1 MASMEVGDIRA
12 TEVADGIEWSAR
24 VAYADQEALLRFG
37 GPAELVDRADASM
50 FLAATLLP
58 AMAWHH
64 DLHIDGS
71 VSPLLLSRIDRL
83 ARMYRL
89 MDPTLRLP
97 EVTATAA
104 AVPTSTG
111 SATAAFFSRG
121 ADSTFTAAVPRC
133 EPAPLDA
140 LVYCA
145 TLEPVHDAPVRAAE
159 LAGATAVAER
169 LGLPL
174 HVVWTDLR
182 AFTDPMLGW
191 STMHG
196 AGLGALALL
205 VGQAF
210 DHLVVAT
217 AYDLASL
224 TPCGSNPAMDPL
236 FSSEAVSIYHD
247 DLDRSRQDKLDWLVA
262 ERPDLLA
269 LLKVCYADNRD
280 DNCGRCHKCL
290 LTMSGLRAAGGLH
303 LATSFPAVLDLDA
316 VRAQRVVGVGLR
328 KLWLAIAHRADERGD
343 RDLADA
349 VGDLLRLSARPSLRE
364 LIGGRWPRLV
374 GGERG
379 SYDPERSTGFERFDR
394 VHTNTELDLLRHGEV
409 FRAAAAPGPRRL
421 RAATVAGSL
430 AASLAHRTRRA
441 RSG

>member
-1 MASMEVGDIRA
+1 MEVRDIRVA
-12 TEVADGIEWSAR
+12 EVADGVEWSAR
-24 VAYADQEALLRFG
+24 VTYADQESVLRFG

-58 AMAWHH
+58 AMAWQQ
-64 DLHIDGS
+64 DLHVDGP
-71 VSPLLLSRIDRL
+71 VSPLLLRRTSRL

-89 MDPTLRLP
+89 LDPTLREP
-97 EVTATAA
+97 VVTVGSET
-104 AVPTSTG
+104 VPDRG
-111 SATAAFFSRG
+111 ASATAAFFSRG
-121 ADSTFTAAVPRC
+121 VDSTFTAAVPRQ

-145 TLEPVHDAPVRAAE
+145 TLEPVHDQGVQAAE
-159 LAGATAVAER
+159 LAAARKVAER
-169 LGLPL
+169 VGLPM

-191 STMHG
+191 STVHG

-210 DHLVVAT
+210 DHLVIAT
-217 AYDLASL
+217 AYDVASL
-224 TPCGSNPAMDPL
+224 TPCGSSPVLDPL

-247 DLDRSRQDKLDWLVA
+247 DVDRSRQDKLDWLVA

-269 LLKVCYADNRD
+269 LVKVCYTDNRD

-303 LATSFPAVLDLDA
+303 LATAFPAQLDLDA
-316 VRAQRVVGVGLR
+316 VRAQRVAGVGLR
-328 KLWLAIAHRADERGD
+328 KLWLAIARRAHEQGD
-343 RDLADA
+343 QELADA

-364 LIGGRWPRLV
+364 LAVGRWPRL
-374 GGERG
+374 GRRG
-379 SYDPERSTGFERFDR
+379 DTSYDPERSAAFERFDR
-394 VHTNTELDLLRHGEV
+394 IHTNTELDLVRHGEV
-409 FRAAAAPGPRRL
+409 FLPGVEPGPRRL
-421 RAATVAGSL
+421 RASTVAGSL
-430 AASLAHRTRRA
+430 AASLAHRTGRA
-441 RSG
+441 RSR